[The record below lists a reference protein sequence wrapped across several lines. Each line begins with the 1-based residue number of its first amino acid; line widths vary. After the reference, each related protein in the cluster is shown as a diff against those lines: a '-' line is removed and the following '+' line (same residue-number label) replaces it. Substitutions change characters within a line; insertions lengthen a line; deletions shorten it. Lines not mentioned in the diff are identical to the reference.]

1 MVCESPS
8 IFTEAKSVVRSLS
21 VGVEKYNS
29 LCFFKYGI
37 EENRFSPRY
46 RCYLN
51 RPEPCV
57 YAL

>member
-29 LCFFKYGI
+29 VDALSRKI

-51 RPEPCV
+51 RPGPCV